1 MPSQLEKLI
10 HKAQNLQHQKKL
22 PEALEVYK
30 KVCKLD
36 KNNPNAW
43 LNYGSIAGNSGKLE
57 IAESAFKKAYLL
69 QNKTGPAATAL
80 AQVYELMG
88 KYEDAIN
95 LLTAQHRLNPD
106 NNDIKLKVALIYG
119 KSQNFD
125 KAIQWL
131 NDYITIQSDSSYA
144 HHCLANSYEQTG
156 NTDKARHHFEK
167 ALELD
172 TNSFQLY
179 NSYGVFLQ
187 NTGNLDKALKCY
199 LKAIDINKQYP
210 IAIYNA
216 ALLYHL
222 KGEYKTAI
230 EYYNVSLAMD
240 NKNIAALV
248 GIGKSYLYSS
258 ATDKAIELYNKA
270 IAIDANYSDAYANL
284 GLAHVKAGCF
294 TEGMMA
300 YEKALEI
307 NPENVEILCAIA
319 TLHER
324 EGNFTKAHGILK
336 KLIDENS
343 DDCNFA
349 LAYGKLSR
357 NIDDAE
363 NAIKILKVASE
374 NPITPPLSKSEIHFL
389 IGKLYNSQHD
399 YDNAFINYKSANDLQ
414 PFTYNLE
421 KDLHY
426 RDEIISTFSNNNIK
440 EKAINNSDNTPIFIV
455 GMPRS
460 GTTLVEQIL
469 ASHPDVHGGGELTHI
484 SDLLNK
490 IPGLI
495 QTGKKPPLCVL
506 DCDKNTLHSLS
517 KEYIDLT
524 RKLCSHTKHITDKMP
539 HNFQLLGF
547 IEILFPE
554 AKIIHCTRNPIDTC
568 LSIYFNSFNANH
580 AYSRN
585 LEQLASYYK
594 NNYLE
599 IMKHWKNTLTIPI
612 LNVKYEDLIANQEEI
627 SRKMI
632 DHCHLQW
639 NDDCLRFYET
649 KRDVDTIS
657 YDQVRQP
664 IYKNSCERWRNYENH
679 IQPLIEQFTELV

>member
-10 HKAQNLQHQKKL
+10 HKAQNLQHQQKL
-22 PEALEVYK
+22 SEALEVYK
-30 KVCKLD
+30 KICKLD
-36 KNNPNAW
+36 KINPSAW
-43 LNYGSIAGNSGKLE
+43 LNYGTIAGNSGRLE
-57 IAESAFKKAYLL
+57 LAESAFKKAYLL
-69 QNKTGPAATAL
+69 QNKTGPAAAAL

-88 KYEDAIN
+88 KYEKAIN
-95 LLTAQHRLNPD
+95 ILTAQHTLNPD
-106 NNDIKLKVALIYG
+106 NHDIKLKVALNYG
-119 KSQNFD
+119 KSQKYD

-131 NDYITIQSDSSYA
+131 NDYIAIQPDSSYA
-144 HHCLANSYEQTG
+144 HHCLASSYEQTG
-156 NTDKARHHFEK
+156 NTDKARNHFEK
-167 ALELD
+167 ALEFD

-187 NTGNLDKALKCY
+187 KTGKLDKALSYY

-210 IAIYNA
+210 IALYNA

-230 EYYNVSLAMD
+230 EYFNASLAID
-240 NKNIAALV
+240 QNNTATLV
-248 GIGKSYLYSS
+248 GLGKSYLYSS

-270 IAIDANYSDAYANL
+270 ISIDANYSDAYANL
-284 GLAHVKAGCF
+284 GLAHVKTGRF
-294 TEGMMA
+294 SEGMMA

-307 NPENVEILCAIA
+307 NPENVEILCAVA

-324 EGNFTKAHGILK
+324 KGDFTQAYDLLK
-336 KLIDENS
+336 KLINKYS
-343 DDCNFA
+343 DDSNFA

-357 NIDDAE
+357 KIDDRE
-363 NAIKILKVASE
+363 NAIKFLKIASE
-374 NPITPPLSKSEIHFL
+374 NPTTPPLSKSEIHFL
-389 IGKLYNSQHD
+389 IGKLYNDQHD
-399 YDNAFINYKSANDLQ
+399 YDNAFFNYKYANDLQ
-414 PFTYNLE
+414 PFTYDPE
-421 KDLHY
+421 KDIQY
-426 RDEIISTFSNNNIK
+426 RDDIISTFSNSNIK
-440 EKAINNSDNTPIFIV
+440 AKVTNNNDNTPIFIV

-484 SDLLNK
+484 GDLLNK

-517 KEYIDLT
+517 KQYIDLT
-524 RKLCSHTKHITDKMP
+524 RKSCGHTKHITDKMP

-554 AKIIHCTRNPIDTC
+554 SKIIHCTRNPIDTC

-599 IMKHWKNTLTIPI
+599 IMKHWNNTLTIPI
-612 LNVKYEDLIANQEEI
+612 LEIKYEDLIDNQKTV
-627 SRKMI
+627 SRAMI
-632 DHCHLQW
+632 NHCNLQW

-649 KRDVDTIS
+649 KRDVETIS

-664 IYKNSCERWRNYENH
+664 IYQNSCERWRNYENH
-679 IQPLIEQFTELV
+679 IQPLIEQFAELV